1 MHSDVVPDGRV
12 SSRAARATVGQVGVA
27 PLDYR
32 KWHIGHQ
39 EMATLSLKPT
49 ALTKTW
55 FNSPTLRVVDLDPF
69 CYDSPYCLYV
79 RFSFPAMTQLLG

>member
-12 SSRAARATVGQVGVA
+12 SSRAARATVWQVGVA

-39 EMATLSLKPT
+39 EMATLSETNSTYQNLVQFPNT
-49 ALTKTW
+49 A
-55 FNSPTLRVVDLDPF
+55 R
-69 CYDSPYCLYV
+69 C
-79 RFSFPAMTQLLG
+79 